1 MTLEIEMTRQ
11 DYLDYNIY
19 HFLKNRLVSTIVNSL
34 ASLLVLQLFIHDK
47 KTVSDMNQV
56 IITSVLYLIIYFL
69 SVYYSLY
76 RSLKIPHENGVI
88 LGLKSYDFTDEGVAY
103 ADKNNRGQYNW
114 SVVKSINESKKA
126 FYLYVDTEVAI
137 VIPKR
142 YFSNELNKHEFVE
155 LVKKNIMVPEINNV
169 NIE

>member
-19 HFLKNRLVSTIVNSL
+19 YFLKNRLTPTIVNFL
-34 ASLLVLQLFIHDK
+34 LSLLVLQLFIHDK

-56 IITSVLYLIIYFL
+56 IITSALYLIIYFL

-76 RSLKIPHENGVI
+76 RSKKIPHENGVI
-88 LGLKSYDFTDEGVAY
+88 LGLKAYDFTDEGVAY
-103 ADKNNRGQYNW
+103 VDKNNRGQYNW

-126 FYLYVDTEVAI
+126 FYLYIDTEVAI

-142 YFSNELNKHEFVE
+142 YFSDELNKHEFVE
-155 LVKKNIMVPEINNV
+155 LVKKNIIVPEINNV